1 MKRTT
6 AVLCL
11 VILLLPL
18 PGLILNRPDLIGA
31 DREENVNRAL
41 GLRGEMLS
49 AHAALSRV
57 LGMSGSGQVALGKR
71 GTLFLSETLPE
82 AVGAETLSDDEIEAI
97 AGGLKALDDHL
108 RGRGA
113 YLIFLC
119 APSKANILTEDL
131 PYYALPRSGESALE
145 KLLGRLAAL
154 GVRYV
159 DAGRLAEGLG
169 EGAYLRTDT
178 HWSDALAG
186 EVYRALMMELPAAA
200 HETYQDAAWETEWET
215 GDLTALIDPV
225 YGGKEAAPRRAL
237 ERTYRVQGL
246 LRTVMDPRI
255 ETACGRNDLQVLL
268 LRDSFANALFPYLAN
283 NIGSLRLIRAAR
295 WEEDF
300 WREGTD
306 AVILEIAERNLRT
319 LAEAPPI

>member
-1 MKRTT
+1 MKKTL

-11 VILLLPL
+11 LILLLPL
-18 PGLILNRPDLIGA
+18 PGLILNRPDLFSA
-31 DREENVNRAL
+31 DREENVDRAL
-41 GLRGEMLS
+41 GFRSEMLS
-49 AHAALSRV
+49 AHAALSRL
-57 LGMSGSGQVALGKR
+57 LGMSGSGQVTLGRR
-71 GTLFLSETLPE
+71 GTLFLSETLPD
-82 AVGAETLSDDEIEAI
+82 AVGAESLTDQEIERI
-97 AGGLKALDDHL
+97 AGSLKALDDHL

-113 YLIFLC
+113 YLVFLC
-119 APSKANILTEDL
+119 APSKAGVLTEDL
-131 PYYALPRSGESALE
+131 PYYALPRTGDSALE
-145 KLLGRLAAL
+145 KLQERLGAL

-159 DAGRLAEGLG
+159 DAGALAKAMG

-186 EVYRALMMELPAAA
+186 EVYRAVMREMPEAAY
-200 HETYQDAAWETEWET
+200 ETYEDAAWETIPET

-225 YGGKEAAPRRAL
+225 YGEKEAVARRIV
-237 ERTYRVQGL
+237 ERTYRVRGI
-246 LRTVMDPRI
+246 LRSVMDQRI
-255 ETACGRNDLQVLL
+255 ETACERNDLQVLM

-283 NIGSLRLIRAAR
+283 NIGALRLIRAAR

-319 LAEAPPI
+319 LAEIPPI